1 MQIVVNSLVHAVPA
15 IVNVMLVCLIF
26 WLIFS
31 IVGYQL
37 FSGKFYKCVNNETLD
52 VYDYRVV
59 ENMDMCNKSAGMRWM
74 NSKINF
80 DSSLQGFL
88 ALFQV
93 VRIKYSVS
101 TRPSL
106 FSFPLSRR

>member
-1 MQIVVNSLVHAVPA
+1 MPA

-31 IVGYQL
+31 IVGFQL
-37 FSGKFYKCVNNETLD
+37 FGGKFYKCVNASTLD
-52 VYDYRVV
+52 TFSYKVV
-59 ENMDMCNKSAGMRWM
+59 ENKTMCNETAGMRWI

-80 DSSLQGFL
+80 DTSLQGFL

-93 VRIKYSVS
+93 VCIALLQLNIKD
-101 TRPSL
+101 L
-106 FSFPLSRR
+106 